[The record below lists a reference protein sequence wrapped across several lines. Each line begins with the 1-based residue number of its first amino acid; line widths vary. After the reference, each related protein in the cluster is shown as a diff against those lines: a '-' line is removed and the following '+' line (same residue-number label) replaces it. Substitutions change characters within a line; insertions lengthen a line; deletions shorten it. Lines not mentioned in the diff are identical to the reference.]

1 VGGGLGSGRREG
13 AMGSLAGDEAALG
26 AKDVGS
32 QGGDD
37 VRLGRRDTHDTD
49 GALARGGGNGADGAF
64 VLHGVYPKK
73 MA

>member
-1 VGGGLGSGRREG
+1 
-13 AMGSLAGDEAALG
+13 M
-26 AKDVGS
+26 KP
-32 QGGDD
+32 
-37 VRLGRRDTHDTD
+37 DTD